1 MRANH
6 WPRART
12 AGAWAGDLKV
22 FGDASAEY
30 LERDPTAKE
39 RLPTH
44 LHVLLGCTDALCFNK
59 NAENNYKN
67 EEHTTC
73 WNVEAANELKML
85 CRIDDYN
92 SKVRQNFL
100 LKWDIGKINILL
112 GSTVRLHATETGI
125 AILKRALPLTPPAC
139 KALRRHVL
147 H

>member
-1 MRANH
+1 MQANH
-6 WPRART
+6 RPRART

-67 EEHTTC
+67 EEHT
-73 WNVEAANELKML
+73 A
-85 CRIDDYN
+85 R
-92 SKVRQNFL
+92 L
-100 LKWDIGKINILL
+100 LP
-112 GSTVRLHATETGI
+112 TLHAKHSKHIHESPFRRW
-125 AILKRALPLTPPAC
+125 ILSCSAREITAEID
-139 KALRRHVL
+139 
-147 H
+147 